1 MVDDEAN
8 LFKKRINNIDRLHSY
23 QIFPKITNAVRTRR
37 MRQYLKFLKRND
49 PIITTYYFDIPV
61 STPLVSPN
69 HVDKPYAL
77 STPDVLPELHML
89 LKNASQMAISNDV
102 MTYVDDKTYP
112 NTIVLIEFK
121 DTNVKHH

>member
-8 LFKKRINNIDRLHSY
+8 LFKKRVTNIDRLHSY
-23 QIFPKITNAVRTRR
+23 QIFPKVTNAVRAHR
-37 MRQYLKFLKRND
+37 MKQYLRFLKRNN
-49 PIITTYYFDIPV
+49 PIITTYYFDTPV
-61 STPLVSPN
+61 STPLVLPN
-69 HVDKPYAL
+69 YVDKPYTL

-89 LKNASQMAISNDV
+89 LENASQMAISNNFI
-102 MTYVDDKTYP
+102 TCLDDKTYP

>member
-49 PIITTYYFDIPV
+49 PIITTYYFGIPV